1 MAKRSVQ
8 NLSIRI
14 SVDGGGKAV
23 AEITEFGN
31 KGEKSV
37 KKVEVASNSAS
48 RGLGGLIERAKS
60 LKTAAVALTGVL
72 AVGGVAGALYNMTTR
87 AIESADAIGKTA
99 DKLGISTDALQEYR
113 FAAEQAGISQET
125 FDMAMQRF
133 TRRAAE
139 AAKGTGEAK
148 DALMQMGIELKDQNG
163 NMRASE
169 DLLLDVA
176 DAMKNTDDAS
186 ERLRLAFK
194 LFDSEGAALV
204 NMLVDGSD
212 ALEEVR
218 EEARKL
224 GIVIDESLIRD
235 AEEAQDKLDAVNK
248 VISAQLTK
256 AFLSLAP
263 LVSDAAT
270 EFAEFA
276 QDVGVAYEKLQ
287 LFLTG
292 DFDFS
297 GLSQSTIES
306 QFRRYKSQVEEL
318 QAALA
323 QIGDPDSFWEWNEWA
338 TLRTQLDQ
346 AYEGYETYAQRYLNL
361 QKQVIAGTDEATKE
375 QIKSAKELE
384 QAFEATIQGKGVAN
398 NLRDGFSAYKDLEAQ
413 IKSTTE
419 EVKRIEEEARTQ
431 RVEGNKIDAVEYQKR
446 SDEIKSIEE
455 KLQNDLLNLQLDGVD
470 KILSE
475 REKSNEKIR
484 ALAFETGE
492 NQREIQN
499 LLLLNEEIYARKIQ
513 EYQTKEE
520 ENNRRIAET
529 RQKQLDQQRLAQ
541 ERVFEANQAIIESLN
556 YELEALFKTD
566 EQLFIDEALRRLS
579 AEATARQREE
589 VERLARELFREKE
602 ALEERNE
609 LEEEAKAITE
619 KYTSEIIKLNKE
631 KERLL
636 ELYEKELITFETYK
650 KGLEDINKKIADVE
664 KAQEEANKTFK
675 NAAKAGL
682 QRYVDEAADLYDV
695 LEELTYRSMKTL
707 EDILVNT
714 ALTGKFE
721 WKDMVNSMIA
731 DLTRLLIQATIT
743 RPLAQGLL
751 GLFADGGVLSGGQ
764 QITAYA
770 KGGIVGT
777 PTIFPMANGMG
788 LMGEE
793 GPEAVMPLARTSNGK
808 LGVHIAGGNTGGGPV
823 YTVNVDARGSSD
835 PAATS
840 RAVERAVDEA
850 LNARIPGIVRA
861 SADVASRQVV
871 DNYQRRGNSFD

>member
-1 MAKRSVQ
+1 
-8 NLSIRI
+8 
-14 SVDGGGKAV
+14 
-23 AEITEFGN
+23 
-31 KGEKSV
+31 
-37 KKVEVASNSAS
+37 
-48 RGLGGLIERAKS
+48 
-60 LKTAAVALTGVL
+60 
-72 AVGGVAGALYNMTTR
+72 
-87 AIESADAIGKTA
+87 
-99 DKLGISTDALQEYR
+99 
-113 FAAEQAGISQET
+113 
-125 FDMAMQRF
+125 
-133 TRRAAE
+133 

-529 RQKQLDQQRLAQ
+529 RQKQLDQQRLA
-541 ERVFEANQAIIESLN
+541 
-556 YELEALFKTD
+556 
-566 EQLFIDEALRRLS
+566 
-579 AEATARQREE
+579 
-589 VERLARELFREKE
+589 
-602 ALEERNE
+602 
-609 LEEEAKAITE
+609 
-619 KYTSEIIKLNKE
+619 
-631 KERLL
+631 
-636 ELYEKELITFETYK
+636 
-650 KGLEDINKKIADVE
+650 
-664 KAQEEANKTFK
+664 
-675 NAAKAGL
+675 
-682 QRYVDEAADLYDV
+682 
-695 LEELTYRSMKTL
+695 
-707 EDILVNT
+707 
-714 ALTGKFE
+714 
-721 WKDMVNSMIA
+721 
-731 DLTRLLIQATIT
+731 
-743 RPLAQGLL
+743 
-751 GLFADGGVLSGGQ
+751 
-764 QITAYA
+764 
-770 KGGIVGT
+770 
-777 PTIFPMANGMG
+777 
-788 LMGEE
+788 
-793 GPEAVMPLARTSNGK
+793 
-808 LGVHIAGGNTGGGPV
+808 
-823 YTVNVDARGSSD
+823 
-835 PAATS
+835 
-840 RAVERAVDEA
+840 
-850 LNARIPGIVRA
+850 
-861 SADVASRQVV
+861 
-871 DNYQRRGNSFD
+871 